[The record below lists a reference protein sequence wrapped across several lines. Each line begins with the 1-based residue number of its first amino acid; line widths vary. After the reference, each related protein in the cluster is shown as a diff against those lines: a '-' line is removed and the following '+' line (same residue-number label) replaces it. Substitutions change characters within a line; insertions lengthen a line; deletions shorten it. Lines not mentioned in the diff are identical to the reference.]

1 MLNNPNRWH
10 NTAGRYDG
18 ICTWHRPIALNLT
31 PMSDSSCCKN
41 CQPASIGK
49 KVIMALS
56 GLVLAGFVLG
66 HMIGNL
72 TVFKGA
78 AAINEY
84 AEWLHAHPGLIWVT
98 RSVLIVSV
106 LAHIWSGILLTIENR
121 IARAGGPNIEV
132 TRRASLSSRTM
143 PYSGVIILAFIV
155 FHLLHYTFR
164 TIALGGQDFG
174 PNVYGMII
182 AGFSQ
187 PAVAIFYIVS
197 MILLCLHLSHGI
209 SSVFQTLGLRN
220 ERWRGRLDVIATVYG
235 WVIALGFISIPL
247 AVLLG
252 CIK

>member
-1 MLNNPNRWH
+1 
-10 NTAGRYDG
+10 
-18 ICTWHRPIALNLT
+18 
-31 PMSDSSCCKN
+31 
-41 CQPASIGK
+41 
-49 KVIMALS
+49 MALS
-56 GLVLAGFVLG
+56 GLVLAGFVFG

-78 AAINEY
+78 TAINEY
-84 AEWLHAHPGLIWVT
+84 AEWLHAHPGLLWVA

-106 LAHIWSGILLTIENR
+106 IAHIWSGILLTIENR
-121 IARAGGPNIEV
+121 IARAGGPAVEV

-143 PYSGVIILAFIV
+143 PYSGVIILAFII
-155 FHLLHYTFR
+155 FHLLHFTFR
-164 TIALGGQDFG
+164 KIALGGQEFG
-174 PNVYGMII
+174 SDVYKMMI

-187 PAVAIFYIVS
+187 PAVAIFYIAS

-220 ERWRGRLDVIATVYG
+220 ERWRGRLDVLATVYG